1 MSCVCVCLC
10 VTLVY
15 CSQISKQI
23 ELIIG
28 VTITAEDSH
37 FVPDADL
44 NTTTEKDTSTPE
56 SQSSGV
62 GCIKLST
69 LGTDGWP
76 CHQRLSSRTSSKLY
90 ESDY

>member
-1 MSCVCVCLC
+1 M
-10 VTLVY
+10 Y

-37 FVPDADL
+37 FVPDAGL

-56 SQSSGV
+56 LGV
-62 GCIKLST
+62 GCRKFST
-69 LGTDGWP
+69 LATLWLAMP
-76 CHQRLSSRTSSKLY
+76 SAAELSY
-90 ESDY
+90 F